1 MRALKSI
8 VADVQHYLRGVKH
21 ETVYRTAQESGL
33 RQEVIKKLEG
43 GQLKGSAESLDVY
56 LSSFAAR
63 YPEMAYRAF
72 YQACCRAANNEFS
85 EEE

>member
-1 MRALKSI
+1 MRALESI
-8 VADVQHYLRGVKH
+8 VADVKHFLRGVKK
-21 ETVYRTAQESGL
+21 ESVYRTAQESGL
-33 RQEVIKKLEG
+33 RQEVIKRLES
-43 GQLKGSAESLDVY
+43 GQLKGTAESLDTY

-85 EEE
+85 E